1 MPRLMQR
8 GDGMA
13 TTMFKWEGKTRQGAI
28 QKGELSAKS
37 KDEVMILL
45 RRQNILPIS
54 VAAKPKELSFQF
66 GTGITDKDIVI
77 LTRQLAT
84 MIDAGL
90 PLVQCLE
97 ILGSQSENKFLSK
110 IVLQVRSDVES
121 GSTFAEALKKH
132 PKVFD
137 SLYVN
142 MVAAGEA
149 GGILDTILQRLAA
162 YMEKLG
168 KIKRQ
173 IKSAMI
179 YPSVILFVAVSVV
192 ALLMVVVVPM
202 LANMFSSMGQ
212 ALPWPTRIVIAI
224 SDFLKGWGGLV
235 IALSIVGFIVGLG
248 QWRKTQKGLLITDA
262 IALKIPV
269 MGVLI
274 RKVAVAKF
282 TRTLGTLI
290 SSGVPIMEG
299 LLIVAR
305 TAGNK
310 IVEDAIVT
318 TRQSVS
324 EGKTL
329 AEPLSKSQ
337 VFPPMVTQMIGV
349 GEATGALDNML
360 GKIADF
366 YDDEVDT
373 AVAALTSLLEP
384 MLMIFL
390 GVTVGFVIVA
400 MYMPIFQMGTVTGN

>member
-1 MPRLMQR
+1 
-8 GDGMA
+8 MA
-13 TTMFKWEGKTRQGAI
+13 TTVFVWEGKTRQGTV
-28 QKGELSAKS
+28 QKGELAAGS
-37 KDEVMILL
+37 KEEVLALL
-45 RRQNILPIS
+45 RKQNILPIA
-54 VAAKPKELSFQF
+54 VNAKPKELKFKF
-66 GTGITDKDIVI
+66 GGAKITDKDVVI

-90 PLVQCLE
+90 PLVQCLD
-97 ILGSQSENKFLSK
+97 ILGNQTENKTLASV
-110 IVLQVRSDVES
+110 IGQVRTDVES
-121 GSTFAEALKKH
+121 GATFADALKKH

-137 SLYVN
+137 NLYVN

-162 YMEKLG
+162 YMEKFA

-202 LANMFSSMGQ
+202 LAAMFADMGQ
-212 ALPWPTRIVIAI
+212 ALPLPTRIVIAV
-224 SDFLKGWGGLV
+224 SNFLKGWGGLGILIAV
-235 IALSIVGFIVGLG
+235 IGAFIGLK
-248 QWRKTQKGLLITDA
+248 QFRKTEKGLTITDS
-262 IALKIPV
+262 IALKLPV
-269 MGVLI
+269 AGSLI
-274 RKVAVAKF
+274 QRVSVAKF
-282 TRTLGTLI
+282 TRTLGTLMT
-290 SSGVPIMEG
+290 SGVPILEG
-299 LLIVAR
+299 LLIVSR

-310 IVEDAIVT
+310 VVEDAIVD

-329 AEPLSKSQ
+329 AEPLGRSK
-337 VFPPMVTQMIGV
+337 VFPPMVIQMIAV

-360 GKIADF
+360 NKIADF
-366 YDDEVDT
+366 YDDEVDS

-390 GVTVGFVIVA
+390 GTTVGFVIVA
-400 MYMPIFQMGTVTGN
+400 MYMPIFQMGALAGK